1 MSKKNII
8 RAVTTDDGRVL
19 IEQPDGSFKPAES
32 KTDWRRVDALTDK
45 EINAAVASDPD
56 AAPVLDE
63 EWFNK
68 SRLVMPEP
76 KAQLTIRLDRDV
88 LSWLKSQGSGYQ
100 TRINAILRTY
110 MDAHRPKP

>member
-1 MSKKNII
+1 MSKKNIT

-19 IEQPDGSFKPAES
+19 IEQPGGSFKPAES
-32 KTDWRRVDALTDK
+32 KTDWTRVDALTDT

-63 EWFNK
+63 DWFNK
-68 SRLVMPEP
+68 ARLAMPEP
-76 KAQLTIRLDRDV
+76 KAQLTIRLDRDL